1 MHHPIYLWLN
11 VKSFFI
17 IWTQHWYRQKGNG
30 TLRDSL
36 CQEIQQV
43 QEKINLLILNVTCN
57 ITTQCLFS
65 ATQHIII
72 ANKIDL
78 AVFSH
83 KSLTT

>member
-11 VKSFFI
+11 VKSF
-17 IWTQHWYRQKGNG
+17 G
-30 TLRDSL
+30 TLWDSL

>member
-1 MHHPIYLWLN
+1 MELSGIHFAR
-11 VKSFFI
+11 KSNK
-17 IWTQHWYRQKGNG
+17 YRK
-30 TLRDSL
+30 
-36 CQEIQQV
+36 
-43 QEKINLLILNVTCN
+43 KINLLILNVTFN
-57 ITTQCLFS
+57 ITIQCLFG